1 MKTIIALFLII
12 SSSALLAKENYECE
26 VFGPNYKL
34 TINDDGAITL
44 ANALKSY
51 TCQKGR
57 ESLPL
62 PGADIELNVLRCES
76 SFSKV
81 DFYYAVKDDGNI
93 ILSRNIGTSQDILC
107 SKI

>member
-1 MKTIIALFLII
+1 MKILLALFLII
-12 SSSALLAKENYECE
+12 SSSTLIAKENYECE

-34 TINDDGAITL
+34 TINDNGEITL
-44 ANALKSY
+44 ANSFKSY

-62 PGADIELNVLRCES
+62 PGADIELNVLKCKSRS
-76 SFSKV
+76 SEV
-81 DFYYAVKDDGNI
+81 DFYYATDDNGNI

-107 SKI
+107 SKL